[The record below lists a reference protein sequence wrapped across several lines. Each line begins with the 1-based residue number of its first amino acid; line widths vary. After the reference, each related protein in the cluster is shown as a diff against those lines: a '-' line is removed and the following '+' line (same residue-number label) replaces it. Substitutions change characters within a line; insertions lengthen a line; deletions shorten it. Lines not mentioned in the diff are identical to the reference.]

1 MSNLLTEVHI
11 DRCIHAFDHVIT
23 ETKIMTDEKS
33 IDDVVEEIAAKSGI
47 TLLPDKRGRIKKEID
62 RAVAMIKHIR

>member
-1 MSNLLTEVHI
+1 
-11 DRCIHAFDHVIT
+11 
-23 ETKIMTDEKS
+23 MTDEKS
-33 IDDVVEEIAAKSGI
+33 IDDVVEEIAAKSGV